1 MPPKRKRAAD
11 AKGNKR
17 MVPAK
22 RATRSQISQLETIT
36 LSLDVNNDNSK
47 GNVVQTPLVE
57 KMFDI
62 DTILNDPNSA
72 EQSTSVQDNMS
83 FNLRISDEMSPEKIK
98 CSSDDL
104 SAHVPRQLKAK
115 IWSHKYFNIA
125 LLLKGTTELNE
136 MFSRGV
142 LYISPEGKVEAKP
155 RQSKEIIPNM
165 EHWSDAFLI
174 FISICV
180 VRYPSKVQEILKYLS
195 VIRDA
200 ASKFSPIC
208 WRSYDEQ
215 FRMRQENHV
224 TRWDHINSDLWL
236 SSL

>member
-1 MPPKRKRAAD
+1 M
-11 AKGNKR
+11 
-17 MVPAK
+17 PAK
-22 RATRSQISQLETIT
+22 RATRSQISQPETTT

-47 GNVVQTPLVE
+47 GNIVQTPLVE

-62 DTILNDPNSA
+62 DTILNDPISA
-72 EQSTSVQDNMS
+72 EQSTSVEDNMS
-83 FNLRISDEMSPEKIK
+83 FNFGIGDEMPPEKIK

-104 SAHVPRQLKAK
+104 TAHVPHQLKVK

-125 LLLKGTTELNE
+125 LLLKGGGEGGGGL
-136 MFSRGV
+136 

-155 RQSKEIIPNM
+155 RQSKEIIPNI
-165 EHWSDAFLI
+165 ERWSDAFLI
-174 FISICV
+174 FISIYV
-180 VRYPSKVQEILKYLS
+180 VRYPGKVQEILKYLS

-200 ASKFSPIC
+200 ASKFSLTC

-224 TRWDHINSDLWL
+224 TRWDQINSDFG
-236 SSL
+236 